1 MVSHARLVDCLCL
14 DARYSSMPSDFL
26 QKQFHPLD
34 YNNSTIYYCSTTH
47 GQSLVGTIYL
57 VASVL
62 PIIAQMK
69 SIDFVSALFIHY
81 HFAHIQ
87 LNTECSLSSPLE
99 CYCSFTKGMSFW
111 VLVNSL
117 NGFMVFTYFHS
128 LHFIFYFQLI
138 FLFNFFSTNYILT
151 QTQFSYLPQFTPLTF
166 FLLSPPTLALHIV
179 FASSLLLQ
187 LFFNGLLFIF
197 LVYIYI
203 LFSNLFTLLCLD

>member
-1 MVSHARLVDCLCL
+1 
-14 DARYSSMPSDFL
+14 
-26 QKQFHPLD
+26 
-34 YNNSTIYYCSTTH
+34 
-47 GQSLVGTIYL
+47 
-57 VASVL
+57 
-62 PIIAQMK
+62 MK
-69 SIDFVSALFIHY
+69 TKPQNKTGGH
-81 HFAHIQ
+81 
-87 LNTECSLSSPLE
+87 C
-99 CYCSFTKGMSFW
+99 FTKNLKMKLQNRIIYEEDLIIVLNLR

-151 QTQFSYLPQFTPLTF
+151 QTQFSYYLPQFTPLTF

>member
-1 MVSHARLVDCLCL
+1 MVSQARLVDCLCL

-87 LNTECSLSSPLE
+87 PNTECKVNPLE

-151 QTQFSYLPQFTPLTF
+151 QTQFSYYLPQFTPLTF